1 MPLWSHQATRRL
13 PPASLT
19 KLMTALLLTDEN
31 SSQATTIITISPR
44 ARRATG
50 SRLGVY
56 AGERFHFDDLLA
68 ATLLASAN
76 DACLA
81 LAEHVAGTEAQFVA
95 RMNQRADELG
105 LKDTHYSNACGHD
118 AVDHYSSAA
127 DLARLAALTLERPQI
142 TRIVARSHQ
151 NITTLDGK
159 RRYTLTNKNL
169 LIGRYPGALGLKT
182 GYTPTAGKCLVA
194 YAQRRQQ
201 RVLLVLLNAPN
212 RWWDATDIL
221 DLAFTQMAK

>member
-142 TRIVARSHQ
+142 TRIVSRSHQ

-182 GYTPTAGKCLVA
+182 GYTPAAGKCLVA